1 MLRHQLQA
9 LSEPRG
15 KDVTENATSM
25 PNDCV
30 VNVTQVHVS
39 EGPQSQSASSL
50 REGQEVKGMDQ
61 PKDEQLS
68 PLQLQTHQ
76 MEDKTIYH
84 ILQWKEAGKCP
95 EWASITHLDS
105 TTKAYWAQWDSLA
118 FKEGLLYH
126 QWELTELGK
135 VTRQLVLPKRLCT
148 SVLKQ
153 LHDNPV
159 RDHLGVS
166 KTLTKV
172 RERFYWIHC
181 HCDVEGV
188 TSVLLKKAPG

>member
-1 MLRHQLQA
+1 
-9 LSEPRG
+9 
-15 KDVTENATSM
+15 M

-84 ILQWKEAGKCP
+84 ILQWKEAGKRP

-105 TTKAYWAQWDSLA
+105 TTEAY
-118 FKEGLLYH
+118 
-126 QWELTELGK
+126 
-135 VTRQLVLPKRLCT
+135 
-148 SVLKQ
+148 
-153 LHDNPV
+153 
-159 RDHLGVS
+159 
-166 KTLTKV
+166 
-172 RERFYWIHC
+172 
-181 HCDVEGV
+181 
-188 TSVLLKKAPG
+188 

>member
-1 MLRHQLQA
+1 
-9 LSEPRG
+9 
-15 KDVTENATSM
+15 M

-50 REGQEVKGMDQ
+50 REGQ
-61 PKDEQLS
+61 EQLS

-118 FKEGLLYH
+118 VKEGVLYH

-135 VTRQLVLPKRLCT
+135 VTWQLVLPKGLRT

-153 LHDNPV
+153 LHDNPA
-159 RDHLGVS
+159 RGLLGVS
-166 KTLTKV
+166 KTLAKV
-172 RERFYWIHC
+172 RERFY
-181 HCDVEGV
+181 
-188 TSVLLKKAPG
+188 

>member
-1 MLRHQLQA
+1 M
-9 LSEPRG
+9 
-15 KDVTENATSM
+15 TENATSM

-84 ILQWKEAGKCP
+84 ILQWKEAGKRP

-105 TTKAYWAQWDSLA
+105 TTEAYWAQWDSLA
-118 FKEGLLYH
+118 FKEGVLYH